1 MPQLPSTTPVQ
12 QLLRMTTSELEAL
25 LLLSRETPKG
35 RRRPVSVV
43 VADTGRRPRPS
54 KEFRKLSEEDR
65 DRLLGR
71 ESQDCGPGVLTTR
84 VRAVI
89 EAKNSGDP
97 RALAGTLEDLAA
109 AALNWA
115 DRTILDMRISRP

>member
-1 MPQLPSTTPVQ
+1 
-12 QLLRMTTSELEAL
+12 MTTIELEAL
-25 LLLSRETPKG
+25 LLLAHETPKG

-43 VADTGRRPRPS
+43 VESGRRPRPTR
-54 KEFRKLSEEDR
+54 EFRRLSEEDR
-65 DRLLGR
+65 DRLLSR
-71 ESQDCGPGVLTTR
+71 ETQDCGPGVLATR
-84 VRAVI
+84 TRAVI

-115 DRTILDMRISRP
+115 DRTIIDMRTPK